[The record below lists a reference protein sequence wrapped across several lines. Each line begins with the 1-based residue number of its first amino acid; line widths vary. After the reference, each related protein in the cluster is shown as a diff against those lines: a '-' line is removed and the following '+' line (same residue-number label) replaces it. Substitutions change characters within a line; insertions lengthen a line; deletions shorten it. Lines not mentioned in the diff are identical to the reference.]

1 MEAVRPFSDKAR
13 TSCSLFLSR
22 LLPFCTECYGIA
34 VSFPGRCLFPRKA
47 SETGR
52 RVKIGGQPMSRE
64 RFCGSGSAPALP
76 LGAAGRGSFLLGG
89 QIVPA
94 LDVFVI
100 LLQARFELS
109 LGLFEQRR
117 AAVGNVLPL

>member
-13 TSCSLFLSR
+13 TSCPPIFVSAFA
-22 LLPFCTECYGIA
+22 LLHRMLRNSGF
-34 VSFPGRCLFPRKA
+34 FPGVLPVSAKSIRD
-47 SETGR
+47 GR

-64 RFCGSGSAPALP
+64 RVCGSGSAPALP

>member
-1 MEAVRPFSDKAR
+1 
-13 TSCSLFLSR
+13 
-22 LLPFCTECYGIA
+22 
-34 VSFPGRCLFPRKA
+34 
-47 SETGR
+47 
-52 RVKIGGQPMSRE
+52 MSRE
-64 RFCGSGSAPALP
+64 RSCGSGSAPALP

-117 AAVGNVLPL
+117 AAVGNVLPLQRVVAQISRGRALPVEEQHERIGDSLIDIPAELVAMAIRPVSCNTSRPNAK